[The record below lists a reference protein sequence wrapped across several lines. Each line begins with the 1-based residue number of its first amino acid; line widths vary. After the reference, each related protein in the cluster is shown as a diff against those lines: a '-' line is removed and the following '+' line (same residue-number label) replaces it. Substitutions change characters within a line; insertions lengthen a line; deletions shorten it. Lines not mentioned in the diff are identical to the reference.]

1 MKPIQH
7 RVQGPGGL
15 FKYFTVIPEP
25 TLSEIREKASQ
36 GINVGDSA
44 VIQAQVD
51 AARAAAAVSQVDA
64 ARQAAKS
71 TSTREAPET
80 EPSPAPTPDPE

>member
-1 MKPIQH
+1 MRPIQH
-7 RVQGPGGL
+7 QVQGPGGL
-15 FKYFTVIPEP
+15 LKSFTAIPIM
-25 TLSEIREKASQ
+25 TVAEIQEQAAA
-36 GINVGDSA
+36 GVNVTDPA

-51 AARAAAAVSQVDA
+51 AARAAAGVSQVDA

-71 TSTREAPET
+71 TSAREAPET